1 MPNRVELAD
10 EGLLI
15 DPDAMPISLLSLLA
29 ATLYV
34 VAATLLYRRHKHTAT
49 PILLTVS
56 VAVALHAY
64 VLYANIFAA
73 GGVNVRLADAG
84 SLIAWITALAVLLA
98 TLSRTEMNL
107 GLLIFPVAAL
117 AVLCGWLLPGRD
129 LLISTTSA
137 VRAGHSLLAILAFGC
152 LGLAVAQALLLAYQ
166 DRQLRL
172 QPPVV
177 STLLPPL
184 ESMETLLFRLIAVG
198 FVLLTVAL
206 LTGVLFNH
214 ELSGAEFPITHH
226 TVLSVAAWICFGLL
240 LGGHRI
246 YGWRGRNAV
255 HWTLGGFAILFLG
268 YFGSRFV
275 LEIILNR

>member
-1 MPNRVELAD
+1 M
-10 EGLLI
+10 I

-29 ATLYV
+29 AALYL
-34 VAATLLYRRHKHTAT
+34 VAAALLYRRVKHTAT
-49 PILLTVS
+49 PILLVIAM
-56 VAVALHAY
+56 AVALHGYLLY
-64 VLYANIFAA
+64 VNIFAA

-84 SLIAWITALAVLLA
+84 SLVAWTTALAVMLA
-98 TLSRTEMNL
+98 ALCRTEMNL
-107 GLLIFPVAAL
+107 GLLIFPLAAL

-129 LLISTTSA
+129 SLISTTSA
-137 VRAGHSLLAILAFGC
+137 VRAGHSMLAILAFGS
-152 LGLAVAQALLLAYQ
+152 LGLAVAQALLLGYQ
-166 DRQLRL
+166 DRQLRR

-184 ESMETLLFRLIAVG
+184 ESMETLLFRLIGVG

-226 TVLSVAAWICFGLL
+226 TVLSVAAWVCFGLL
-240 LGGHRI
+240 LGGHRR

-255 HWTLGGFAILFLG
+255 RWTLGGFAILFLG

-275 LEIILNR
+275 LEVILGR